1 MGKQKT
7 YSHFKF
13 DDLENLNLSVQLERL
28 FEKVKKLDPSDWL
41 LLTLRKG
48 EGIPRLTEKS
58 KSELFVSPILVELRD
73 RNPETF
79 TFFSGYNFDV
89 DKEKGLKGHCD
100 FLISTNY
107 KSPFIEA
114 PVLAIVEAKRDDI
127 EMGVPQCIAEMYAAQ
142 IFNERKKKAIK
153 TIFGAVTNGTSWLFL
168 KLEEKIVLQDT
179 TEYSTQNLPELLGV
193 LQTII
198 DFYKK

>member
-7 YSHFKF
+7 YSSFKYE
-13 DDLENLNLSVQLERL
+13 DLEGLNLDVKLARL
-28 FEKVKKLDPSDWL
+28 FEDVKPLVPSDWL
-41 LLTLRKG
+41 LLTLRKS

-58 KSELFVSPILVELRD
+58 KSELYVSPILVELRD
-73 RNPETF
+73 RNPSVF

-89 DKEKGLKGHCD
+89 DKERGLKGHCD

-107 KSPFIEA
+107 NSPFIEA

-127 EMGVPQCIAEMYAAQ
+127 EMGIPQCIAEMYAAQ
-142 IFNERKKKAIK
+142 LFNERKKKPLMA
-153 TIFGAVTNGTSWLFL
+153 IFGAVTNGTTWLFL
-168 KLEEKIVLQDT
+168 KLEQSTVQQDIV
-179 TEYSTQNLPELLGV
+179 EYSTQNLPELLGV